1 MLELQNFSLFCWK
14 ITIFAAYY
22 KTKKT
27 ILMNKTLKQL
37 AMAAILCLAPAT
49 MTAASAKPGTF
60 TVGDKTFLLNG
71 QPFVVKAAEVHYP
84 RIPRPYWEHRI
95 QMCKALGMNA
105 VCIYIFWNIHEQ
117 REGEFDFTGN
127 NDVAAF
133 CRLAQKNG
141 LYVIVRPG
149 PYVCAEWE
157 MGGLPWWLL
166 KKKDIRLRE
175 RDPYFMERVKIF
187 EEKVGEQL
195 KPLTIQNGGPIIM
208 IQVENEYGS
217 YGEDKPYIREIR
229 DCLREIY
236 KAPTA
241 PPSAPEGATNAQ
253 QQSNEAPS
261 GAVGGA
267 SSVLMFQCDWSS
279 NFEKNGLDDLTW
291 TMNFGTG
298 ANIDQQ
304 FRRLGELRP
313 NAPKMCSEFWSGWF
327 DKWGARHETRPAKD
341 MVEGMDEM
349 LSKGISFS
357 LYMTHGGTSFGH
369 WAGANSPGFAPDVT
383 SYDYD
388 APINEYG
395 HATPKYWELRKM
407 MEKYDANGFP
417 LGGRKG
423 GLPAVPKA
431 PMPIITVPKFALTE
445 FAPFM
450 AAMTKPVNGAPKT
463 FEEMDMGWG
472 TMMYSTRLPEITSQ
486 SVLTGE
492 FHDFAQV
499 FIDNKYIGKIDRVK
513 NEKSLT
519 IPAVKKGAELIIIV
533 EGMGR
538 INFGRA
544 IKDFK
549 GIVGNVTLTTETD
562 DVEMVLTPKN
572 WMNVAIPDDY
582 ETAVKTLD
590 MVKGVNDQVAAG
602 KVKGSVPALAFT
614 QGYEESK
621 KLSDIMKPGYHR
633 GYFNLSK
640 VGDTFLNFET
650 WGKGQV
656 YVNGHAMGRIWSIGP
671 QQTLY
676 VPGCWLKKGKNEI
689 IVLDIVGPKEAVV
702 WGQAEPELNKL
713 QLEKSN
719 KHNNIGDKPDL
730 NSATPVATGAF
741 KAGNGWQTILFGK
754 TAKGR
759 YLAIECLSTQKDG
772 DRAAIAELYL
782 QGQDGKRLS
791 REPWKTKYANSEEEN
806 GNHLGDKVFDLQ
818 ESTYWQTEKSA
829 QAPHLLVIDLGSEQT
844 ATALE
849 YLPRAE
855 QGAPGSVKNFKI
867 YLYE

>member
-1 MLELQNFSLFCWK
+1 M
-14 ITIFAAYY
+14 
-22 KTKKT
+22 KK
-27 ILMNKTLKQL
+27 LLTLL
-37 AMAAILCLAPAT
+37 ALMAASLAIPSTSSLSCGA
-49 MTAASAKPGTF
+49 TAAPQPGTF

-95 QMCKALGMNA
+95 QMCKALGMNTLCLY
-105 VCIYIFWNIHEQ
+105 VFWNIHEQ
-117 REGEFDFTGN
+117 QEGVFDFTGN
-127 NDVAAF
+127 NDVAEF

-141 LYVIVRPG
+141 MYVIVRPG

-217 YGEDKPYIREIR
+217 YGEDKPYVSEIR
-229 DCLREIY
+229 DCLRSIY
-236 KAPTA
+236 GKEL
-241 PPSAPEGATNAQ
+241 S
-253 QQSNEAPS
+253 
-261 GAVGGA
+261 
-267 SSVLMFQCDWSS
+267 LFQCDWSS

-298 ANIDQQ
+298 ANINDQ

-388 APINEYG
+388 APINEWG
-395 HATPKYWELRKM
+395 LATPKFWELRKM
-407 MEKYDANGFP
+407 MEKYNDGKKMP
-417 LGGRKG
+417 S
-423 GLPAVPKA
+423 VPKA
-431 PMPIITVPKFALTE
+431 PMPIITVPKFQLTE
-445 FAPFM
+445 FAPLIS
-450 AAMTKPVNGAPKT
+450 AITKPVNGAIKT

-486 SVLTGE
+486 SVLSGE

-499 FIDNKYIGKIDRVK
+499 FIDKKYIGKIDRVK

-549 GIVGNVTLTTETD
+549 GIVGNVTLTTEND
-562 DVEMVLTPKN
+562 EAEMVLTPKQ

-582 ETAVKTLD
+582 QTAVKALD
-590 MVKGVNDQVAAG
+590 MVKGVNDQVTAG
-602 KVKGSVPALAFT
+602 KVKGSVPALALT
-614 QGYEESK
+614 QGYEGSK
-621 KLSDIMKPGYHR
+621 NLGDIMKPGYHR
-633 GYFNLSK
+633 GYFNLKK

-676 VPGCWLKKGKNEI
+676 VPGCWLKKGRNEI
-689 IVLDIVGPKEAVV
+689 IVLDVVGPKEAVV

-730 NSATPVATGAF
+730 NSATPVSVSGGSAAGTVTA
-741 KAGNGWQTILFGK
+741 KAGNGWQTFRF
-754 TAKGR
+754 AAPQKGR
-759 YLAIECLSTQKDG
+759 YLAIECLSTQKDN
-772 DRAAIAELYL
+772 DRVAIAELYL
-782 QGQDGKRLS
+782 QGADGKRLS
-791 REPWKTKYANSEEEN
+791 REPWTTKYANSEEEN
-806 GNHLGDKVFDLQ
+806 GNHTGDKVYDLQ

-829 QAPHLLVIDLGSEQT
+829 SAPHLLVIDLGSEQT
-844 ATALE
+844 VTALE

-855 QGAPGSVKNFKI
+855 QGAPGSIKNFRI
-867 YLYE
+867 YLLK

>member
-1 MLELQNFSLFCWK
+1 MFLLTMVCALWHPDTTC
-14 ITIFAAYY
+14 AA
-22 KTKKT
+22 
-27 ILMNKTLKQL
+27 Q
-37 AMAAILCLAPAT
+37 
-49 MTAASAKPGTF
+49 TF
-60 TVGDKTFLLNG
+60 KVGQKTFLLDG
-71 QPFVVKAAEVHYP
+71 KPFVVKAAEMHYP

-95 QMCKALGMNA
+95 QMCKALGMNTI
-105 VCIYIFWNIHEQ
+105 CIYVFWNIHEQ
-117 REGEFDFTGN
+117 REGEFNFTDN

-141 LYVIVRPG
+141 MYIIVRPG

-175 RDPYFMERVKIF
+175 QDPYFMKRVKLF
-187 EEKVGEQL
+187 EQKVGEQL
-195 KPLTIQNGGPIIM
+195 APLTIQNGGPIIM

-217 YGEDKPYIREIR
+217 YGEDKPYISDIR
-229 DCLREIY
+229 DCLRSIY
-236 KAPTA
+236 GSELT
-241 PPSAPEGATNAQ
+241 
-253 QQSNEAPS
+253 
-261 GAVGGA
+261 
-267 SSVLMFQCDWSS
+267 LFQCDWSS
-279 NFEKNGLDDLTW
+279 NFEKNGLDDLVW

-327 DKWGARHETRPAKD
+327 DKWGAQHETRPAKD

-395 HATPKYWELRKM
+395 QVTSKFWELRTM
-407 MEKYDANGFP
+407 MQKYSDQ
-417 LGGRKG
+417 K
-423 GLPAVPKA
+423 LPAVPKPVA
-431 PMPIITVPKFALTE
+431 PIITVPKFELTE
-445 FAPFM
+445 FAPLLQ
-450 AAMTKPVNGAPKT
+450 ADGKEASGAIRT

-472 TMMYSTRLPEITSQ
+472 TMIYTTKLPEIKAKSI
-486 SVLTGE
+486 LTAD

-499 FIDNKYIGKIDRVK
+499 FIDGKYIGKIDRVK

-519 IPAVKKGAELIIIV
+519 LPPVSKDAKFTIIV

-549 GIVGNVTLTTETD
+549 GIVSDLTITSEYDNMETIWKP
-562 DVEMVLTPKN
+562 LQWSNT
-572 WMNVAIPDDY
+572 AIADDY
-582 ETAVKTLD
+582 DTAVKTLAL
-590 MVKGVNDQVAAG
+590 KHLPAG
-602 KVKGSVPALAFT
+602 
-614 QGYEESK
+614 Q
-621 KLSDIMKPGYHR
+621 DILKPGYHR
-633 GYFNLSK
+633 GYFNLKK

-656 YVNGHAMGRIWSIGP
+656 WVNGHAMGRIWSIGP

-676 VPGCWLKKGKNEI
+676 IPGCWLKKGRNEI
-689 IVLDIVGPKEAVV
+689 IILDVVGPKEPVV

-713 QLEKSN
+713 QLEKTN

-730 NSATPVATGAF
+730 NSATPAVSGAF
-741 KAGNGWQTILFGK
+741 KSGNGWQTIRLA
-754 TAKGR
+754 TPQKGR
-759 YLAIECLSTQKDG
+759 YLAIECLSTQKTN
-772 DRAAIAELYL
+772 DRVAIAELYL
-782 QGQDGKRLS
+782 QNTDGHRLS
-791 REPWKTKYANSEEEN
+791 RESWTTKYADSEEED
-806 GNHLGDKVFDLQ
+806 GNHTGDKVFDLQ
-818 ESTYWQTEKSA
+818 ESTYWQTEKGA
-829 QAPHLLVIDLGSEQT
+829 ALPHLLVIDLGSEQT
-844 ATALE
+844 VSALE

-855 QGAPGSVKNFKI
+855 QNAPGSIKEYRI
-867 YLYE
+867 YIY

>member
-1 MLELQNFSLFCWK
+1 MKILQTTRLLL
-14 ITIFAAYY
+14 TALL
-22 KTKKT
+22 
-27 ILMNKTLKQL
+27 LM
-37 AMAAILCLAPAT
+37 AVSSS
-49 MTAASAKPGTF
+49 ASAGKVGTF
-60 TVGDKTFLLNG
+60 TAGNKTFMLNG

-84 RIPRPYWEHRI
+84 RIPRPYWDHRI
-95 QMCKALGMNA
+95 KMCKALGMNTLCLY
-105 VCIYIFWNIHEQ
+105 VFWNIHEQ
-117 REGEFDFTGN
+117 QEGQFDFSDN
-127 NDVAAF
+127 NDVAEF

-141 LYVIVRPG
+141 MYVIVRPG

-166 KKKDIRLRE
+166 KKKDIKLRE

-187 EEKVGEQL
+187 EQKVGEQL
-195 KPLTIQNGGPIIM
+195 APLTIQNGGPIIM

-217 YGEDKPYIREIR
+217 YGEDKPYVSEIR
-229 DCLREIY
+229 DCLRSIY
-236 KAPTA
+236 GSEMA
-241 PPSAPEGATNAQ
+241 
-253 QQSNEAPS
+253 
-261 GAVGGA
+261 
-267 SSVLMFQCDWSS
+267 LFQCDWSS

-388 APINEYG
+388 APINEWG
-395 HATPKYWELRKM
+395 LATPKFWELRKM
-407 MEKYDANGFP
+407 MAKYY
-417 LGGRKG
+417 GGKTM
-423 GLPAVPKA
+423 PAVPKA
-431 PMPIITVPKFALTE
+431 PMPIITVPKFELTE
-445 FAPFM
+445 FSSM
-450 AAMTKPVNGAPKT
+450 LNGEDPDLKIPISKGGALKT

-472 TMMYSTRLPEITSQ
+472 SMLYATCLPDISEP
-486 SVLTGE
+486 SVLTGD

-499 FIDNKYIGKIDRVK
+499 FINGKYIGKIDRVK

-519 IPAVKKGAELIIIV
+519 LPPVKKGDELEILV
-533 EGMGR
+533 EAMGR

-549 GIVGNVTLTTETD
+549 GIVGDVTINSVIDNMEITWKPQGWTQYGMTDSYEKAVNAFKVNNDYTKPETGVRLGLPAMWNKD
-562 DVEMVLTPKN
+562 G
-572 WMNVAIPDDY
+572 
-582 ETAVKTLD
+582 LD
-590 MVKGVNDQVAAG
+590 LVSKR
-602 KVKGSVPALAFT
+602 
-614 QGYEESK
+614 GY
-621 KLSDIMKPGYHR
+621 YR
-633 GYFNLSK
+633 GYFNLKK

-656 YVNGHAMGRIWSIGP
+656 WVNGHAMGRIWSIGP

-676 VPGCWLKKGKNEI
+676 VPGCWLKKGKNEV
-689 IVLDIVGPKEAVV
+689 IVLDVVGPKECVV

-713 QLEKSN
+713 QLEKTN

-730 NSATPVATGAF
+730 NSAAPVAKGSF
-741 KAGNGWQTILFGK
+741 KSGNGWQTIKFDGMK
-754 TAKGR
+754 RGR
-759 YLAIECLSTQKDG
+759 YLAIECLSTQKEN
-772 DRAAIAELYL
+772 DRVAIAEIYL

-791 REPWKTKYANSEEEN
+791 REPWTTKYANSEEEN
-806 GNHLGDKVFDLQ
+806 GNHTGDKVFDLQ

-829 QAPHLLVIDLGSEQT
+829 QAPHLLVIDLGTEQNVN
-844 ATALE
+844 ALE

-855 QGAPGSVKNFKI
+855 QGAPGSVKEFKI
-867 YLYE
+867 YMY

>member
-1 MLELQNFSLFCWK
+1 MKRTRLLGLLLLAAFML
-14 ITIFAAYY
+14 AVP
-22 KTKKT
+22 
-27 ILMNKTLKQL
+27 
-37 AMAAILCLAPAT
+37 AMMKADNN
-49 MTAASAKPGTF
+49 PGTF

-71 QPFVVKAAEVHYP
+71 EPFVVKAAEVHYP

-117 REGEFDFTGN
+117 KEGEFDFTGN
-127 NDVAAF
+127 NDVAEF

-141 LYVIVRPG
+141 MYVIVRPG

-175 RDPYFMERVKIF
+175 LDPYFMERVKIF

-195 KPLTIQNGGPIIM
+195 APLTIQNGGPIIM
-208 IQVENEYGS
+208 VQVENEYGS
-217 YGEDKPYIREIR
+217 YGEDKPYVSEIR
-229 DCLREIY
+229 DCLRSIY
-236 KAPTA
+236 GK
-241 PPSAPEGATNAQ
+241 EL
-253 QQSNEAPS
+253 E
-261 GAVGGA
+261 
-267 SSVLMFQCDWSS
+267 LFQCDWSS

-298 ANIDQQ
+298 ANINDQ

-341 MVEGMDEM
+341 MVDGMDEM

-395 HATPKYWELRKM
+395 QATSKFWELREM
-407 MEKYDANGFP
+407 MEKYNDG
-417 LGGRKG
+417 KK
-423 GLPAVPKA
+423 LPNVPKA
-431 PMPIITVPKFALTE
+431 PMPIITVPKFELTE
-445 FAPFM
+445 FAPM
-450 AAMTKPVNGAPKT
+450 MTALTKPVNGTPKT

-499 FIDNKYIGKIDRVK
+499 FIDKKYIGKIDRVK

-549 GIVGNVTLTTETD
+549 GIVSNVTLTTETD

-582 ETAVKTLD
+582 QTAVNALD

-602 KVKGSVPALAFT
+602 KVKGSTPALAFT
-614 QGYEESK
+614 QGYEGSK
-621 KLSDIMKPGYHR
+621 KVADIMKPGYHR
-633 GYFNLSK
+633 GYFNLKK
-640 VGDTFLNFET
+640 VGDTFLNFEN

-656 YVNGHAMGRIWSIGP
+656 WVNGHAMGRIWSIGP

-676 VPGCWLKKGKNEI
+676 VPGCWLKKGENEV
-689 IVLDIVGPKEAVV
+689 IVLDIIGPKEPIV

-719 KHNNIGDKPDL
+719 KHNNIGDKPNL
-730 NSATPVATGAF
+730 NSATPCPVDGSSAAVTTA
-741 KAGNGWQTILFGK
+741 KPGNGWQTFRF
-754 TAKGR
+754 TTPQKGR

-772 DRAAIAELYL
+772 DRVAIAELYL
-782 QGQDGKRLS
+782 QGADGKRLS

-806 GNHLGDKVFDLQ
+806 GNHLGDKTFDLQ
-818 ESTYWQTEKSA
+818 ESTYWQTEKGA
-829 QAPHLLVIDLGSEQT
+829 ATPHLLVIDLGSVQT
-844 ATALE
+844 ITALE

-855 QGAPGSVKNFKI
+855 QGAPGSVKDFKV
-867 YLYE
+867 YLY

>member
-1 MLELQNFSLFCWK
+1 MRKFIYLFSLVAAMM
-14 ITIFAAYY
+14 TVTPAFAQ
-22 KTKKT
+22 K
-27 ILMNKTLKQL
+27 
-37 AMAAILCLAPAT
+37 
-49 MTAASAKPGTF
+49 AKGTF
-60 TVGDKTFLLNG
+60 ETGNGTFLLNG
-71 QPFVVKAAEVHYP
+71 KPFVVKAAEIHYP
-84 RIPRPYWEHRI
+84 RIPKPYWEHRI
-95 QMCKALGMNA
+95 KMCKALGMNT

-127 NDVAAF
+127 NDVAEF

-141 LYVIVRPG
+141 MYVIVRPG

-187 EEKVGEQL
+187 EQKVGEQL
-195 KPLTIQNGGPIIM
+195 AGLTIQNGGPIIM
-208 IQVENEYGS
+208 VQVENEYGS
-217 YGEDKPYIREIR
+217 YGEDKPYVSEIR
-229 DCLREIY
+229 DCLRGIY
-236 KAPTA
+236 
-241 PPSAPEGATNAQ
+241 G
-253 QQSNEAPS
+253 NELA
-261 GAVGGA
+261 
-267 SSVLMFQCDWSS
+267 LFQCDWSS

-298 ANIDQQ
+298 ANINDQ

-395 HATPKYWELRKM
+395 HTTEKYYELREM
-407 MEKYDANGFP
+407 MQKYSD
-417 LGGRKG
+417 KK
-423 GLPAVPKA
+423 LPAVPKDVA
-431 PMPIITVPKFALTE
+431 PIITVPKFELKE
-445 FAPFM
+445 FATLMTGM
-450 AAMTKPVNGAPKT
+450 ASNGKSETGAIKT

-472 TMMYSTRLPEITSQ
+472 TMIYSTQLPEITTP

-499 FIDNKYIGKIDRVK
+499 FIDGKYIGKIDRVK

-519 IPAVKKGAELIIIV
+519 IPAVKKGADLTIIV

-549 GIVGNVTLTTETD
+549 GIVGNVTLASETD
-562 DVEMVLTPKN
+562 DAELVLTPKK
-572 WMNVAIPDDY
+572 WTNVAIPDDY
-582 ETAVKTLD
+582 ETARAALD
-590 MVKGVNDQVAAG
+590 MVKNVNSNA
-602 KVKGSVPALAFT
+602 KGSVPGLALS
-614 QGYEESK
+614 QNYEESQ
-621 KLSDIMKPGYHR
+621 KLTALFKPGYHR
-633 GYFNLSK
+633 GYFNLTK

-656 YVNGHAMGRIWSIGP
+656 YVNGHALGRIWSIGP

-676 VPGCWLKKGKNEI
+676 VPGCWLKKGQNEI
-689 IVLDIVGPKEAVV
+689 IVLDVVGPKEAVV

-741 KAGNGWQTILFGK
+741 NGGNGWQTVKFDGQK
-754 TAKGR
+754 KGR
-759 YLAIECLSTQKDG
+759 YLAIECLSTQKEN
-772 DRAAIAELYL
+772 DRVAIAELYL
-782 QGQDGKRLS
+782 QGADGKRIS
-791 REPWKTKYANSEEEN
+791 REPWTTKYANSEEEN
-806 GNHLGDKVFDLQ
+806 GNHTGDKVYDLQ

-829 QAPHLLVIDLGSEQT
+829 SLPHLIVIDLGGEQT
-844 ATALE
+844 VSALE

-855 QGAPGSVKNFKI
+855 QGAPGSVKNYKI
-867 YLYE
+867 YLY

>member
-1 MLELQNFSLFCWK
+1 MKK
-14 ITIFAAYY
+14 ILS
-22 KTKKT
+22 
-27 ILMNKTLKQL
+27 ILMLFALISATVL
-37 AMAAILCLAPAT
+37 ADN
-49 MTAASAKPGTF
+49 KPGTF
-60 TVGDKTFLLNG
+60 TIGDKTFLLNG
-71 QPFVVKAAEVHYP
+71 EPFVVKAAEIHYP

-95 QMCKALGMNA
+95 QMCKSLGMNA

-117 REGEFDFTGN
+117 QEGQFNFTDN
-127 NDVAAF
+127 NDIAEF
-133 CRLAQKNG
+133 CRIAQKNG
-141 LYVIVRPG
+141 MYVIVRPG

-166 KKKDIRLRE
+166 KKKDIKLRE

-217 YGEDKPYIREIR
+217 YGEDKPYISEIR
-229 DCLREIY
+229 DCLRGIY
-236 KAPTA
+236 GK
-241 PPSAPEGATNAQ
+241 EL
-253 QQSNEAPS
+253 E
-261 GAVGGA
+261 
-267 SSVLMFQCDWSS
+267 LFQCDWSS

-341 MVEGMDEM
+341 MVDGMDEM

-388 APINEYG
+388 APINEWG
-395 HATPKYWELRKM
+395 LATPKFWELRKM
-407 MEKYDANGFP
+407 MEKYDERGFP
-417 LGGRKG
+417 LQGGRKG

-431 PMPIITVPKFALTE
+431 PMPIITVPKFELTE
-445 FAPFM
+445 FAPLM
-450 AAMTKPVNGAPKT
+450 SAMTEPVKGNLKT
-463 FEEMDMGWG
+463 FEEMNMGWG

-486 SVLTGE
+486 SELTGE

-499 FIDNKYIGKIDRVK
+499 FIDQKYIGKIDRVK

-519 IPAVKKGAELIIIV
+519 IPAIKKGEDLIIIV

-549 GIVGNVTLTTETD
+549 GIISNVTLTTETD

-572 WMNVAIPDDY
+572 WANVAIPDDY
-582 ETAVKTLD
+582 ETAKKVLD
-590 MVKGVNDQVAAG
+590 MVKGVNDRVASG
-602 KVKGSVPALAFT
+602 EVKGCVPALALT
-614 QGYEESK
+614 QGYEGSK
-621 KLSDIMKPGYHR
+621 KLGDLLKPGYHR
-633 GYFNLSK
+633 GYFNLKK

-656 YVNGHAMGRIWSIGP
+656 WVNGHAMGRFWSIGP

-676 VPGCWLKKGKNEI
+676 VPGCWLKKGQNEV
-689 IVLDIVGPKEAVV
+689 IVLDIVGPRETVV

-730 NSATPVATGAF
+730 NSATPVATGTF
-741 KAGNGWQTILFGK
+741 KAGNGWQTIKFN
-754 TAKGR
+754 APQKGR
-759 YLAIECLSTQKDG
+759 YLAIECLSTQKEG
-772 DRAAIAELYL
+772 DRVAIAELYL
-782 QGQDGKRLS
+782 QGTDGKRLS
-791 REPWKTKYANSEEEN
+791 REPWKTKYANSEDEA
-806 GNHLGDKVFDLQ
+806 GNNLGDKVFDLQ
-818 ESTYWQTEKSA
+818 ESTYWQTEKGA
-829 QAPHLLVIDLGSEQT
+829 AAPHLLVIDLGSVQNV
-844 ATALE
+844 TALE

-855 QGAPGSVKNFKI
+855 QGAPGSIKDFKI
-867 YLYE
+867 YLY